1 MKTILL
7 LDDKVESMRGRPV
20 NQPEFLTAINPKDR
34 IPTDHPIRRI
44 KKFCDE
50 ALSRL
55 SPHFDELYAEEGRPS
70 IPPEQLLKARVLMAL
85 YSVRSERMFCYQLQ
99 WNILWAWF
107 LDREMDQDS
116 WNHSVFSKNSQR
128 VLARECAQLFFRN
141 IYDQGREQGWGSDEH
156 FSADGT
162 LIEAWASMKS
172 FVRKDGV
179 DENKVHEAK
188 DEDPGNPTI
197 SFKGEQRRND
207 THQSTTDPQSVFYR
221 KGPGKE
227 SKLSYGFHL
236 LMENRHGLVAKM
248 DVFNPVEQS
257 EGGVALEQIKARGS
271 DSGIR
276 PRSVGADKGYHHQ
289 HFVRGCREMGVQPHT
304 AQIEGRKVRGLDGRS
319 TRTEGYR
326 HSQRIRKQIEER
338 FGWMKVCGGLRKT
351 RHKGSDQ
358 VEAWGYIVGAACNLV
373 RMARLALSPP
383 LLHSQ

>member
-1 MKTILL
+1 MILH
-7 LDDKVESMRGRPV
+7 LDDKVGSMRGRPV
-20 NQPEFLTAINPKDR
+20 KQPEFLTVINPNDR
-34 IPTDHPIRRI
+34 IPADHPIRRI

-50 ALSRL
+50 ALRRL
-55 SPHFDELYAEEGRPS
+55 SPLFEELYAEAGRPS

-85 YSVRSERMFCYQLQ
+85 HSVRSERMFCEQLQ
-99 WNILWAWF
+99 WNYLWAWF
-107 LDREMDQDS
+107 LDREMDQGS

-141 IYDQGREQGWGSDEH
+141 IYDQSREQGWASDEH

-172 FVRKDGV
+172 FVRKDGA
-179 DENKVHEAK
+179 DEKKVHEAK
-188 DEDPGNPTI
+188 DDDPGNPTI

-207 THQSTTDPQSVFYR
+207 THQSTTDPESVLYR

-236 LMENRHGLVAKM
+236 LMENRHGLVAEM

-257 EGGVALEQIKARGS
+257 ESAVALEQIEARAA
-271 DSGIR
+271 DSGIK

-289 HFVRGCREMGVQPHT
+289 NFVRGCRQMGVRPHT
-304 AQIEGRKVRGLDGRS
+304 AQIEGRQVEGLDGRS

-326 HSQRIRKQIEER
+326 ISQRIRKQIEER
-338 FGWMKVCGGLRKT
+338 FGWMKVCGGLRKS
-351 RHKGSDQ
+351 RHKGADRTS
-358 VEAWGYIVGAACNLV
+358 AWGYFIGAACNLV
-373 RMARLALSPP
+373 LMARLAVGARSPAT
-383 LLHSQ
+383 Q